1 MIIDLKQFQ
10 IYSNVNTDNPE
21 IQNSYLMSA
30 QNIVN
35 DYIGYDIEY
44 YLLNPITGLIEDVI
58 EIPEI
63 IKLTI
68 MRIAAILQTEGDSN
82 IGITSKS
89 FGDSGTRTFINT
101 VNFDKYLIQISN
113 YRKIRI

>member
-35 DYIGYDIEY
+35 DYVGYDIEN
-44 YLLNPITGLIEDVI
+44 YLLNPITGLIEEVI

-101 VNFDKYLIQISN
+101 TNFDKYLIQISN